1 MKICITSTG
10 ADRESPVDFRFGRCK
25 YFAIYH
31 DEDQKIEFIMN
42 PGVEAQQGAGIT
54 SAQRVIDM
62 GLDAVITGNIG
73 PNAMRLLNA
82 SHIKVYGFE
91 EGTIEEVLKAY
102 IDKGLTEITTPV
114 PSHFGMGNNH
124 MHGRGRR

>member
-10 ADRESPVDFRFGRCK
+10 ADKESPVDFRFGRCK
-25 YFAIYH
+25 YFAIYD
-31 DEDQKIEFIMN
+31 DESKKFDFTVN
-42 PGVEAQQGAGIT
+42 PGVQAQQGAGIT

-62 GLDAVITGNIG
+62 GLDVVITGNIG

-82 SHIKVYGFE
+82 SKIKIYGFE
-91 EGTIEEVLKAY
+91 EGTVEEILKEY
-102 IDKGLTEITTPV
+102 IDKNLTEITTPV
-114 PSHFGMGNNH
+114 PSHFGMGNKH

>member
-10 ADRESPVDFRFGRCK
+10 ADEKSPADFRFGRCK
-25 YFAIYH
+25 YFAIY
-31 DEDQKIEFIMN
+31 DDKEKEIEFVLN

-62 GLDAVITGNIG
+62 GLNAVVTGNIG

-82 SHIKVYGFE
+82 SNIKVYGFG
-91 EGTIEEVLKAY
+91 EGTVEEVLKAY
-102 IDKGLTEITTPV
+102 MDKNLTEITTPV
-114 PSHFGMGNNH
+114 PSHFGMGNKH